1 MLMTDEQLLRQ
12 IDAFLDRTGM
22 KPTRFGIE
30 ALSDGGLVKGLR
42 EGRSLTLKNAQRVV
56 AFMAEYPASRPQAA
70 A

>member
-42 EGRSLTLKNAQRVV
+42 EGRSLSLKNAQRVV
-56 AFMAEYPASRPQAA
+56 AFMGEYPASQSQAA